1 MDPAG
6 EMNDETE
13 EAMELPR
20 CGLADVDRTGFTINS
35 EGMENFRAKRSKRQS
50 NTKQNPL
57 FLY

>member
-35 EGMENFRAKRSKRQS
+35 EGMENFRAKRSKR
-50 NTKQNPL
+50 
-57 FLY
+57 